1 MGGYKKWGILVM
13 RDDFEMRVNTP
24 LRTVAYFGNA
34 LRGGADFNYLPWRGR
49 GSEKLKKGSGS
60 IVQE

>member
-13 RDDFEMRVNTP
+13 RNDFEMRVNTP
-24 LRTVAYFGNA
+24 LAYFGNA